1 MVPITWFLALGTT
14 LFMIGA
20 AGVLLRKNIIVML
33 MGIELML
40 NAVNINLVAFSHYHG
55 NLDGQIFAIFTITV
69 AAAEVSV
76 ALGILIAL
84 VRNRGVFN
92 SDEIDTMRG

>member
-1 MVPITWFLALGTT
+1 MIPVAWPIALGAI
-14 LFMIGA
+14 LFMIGV

-33 MGIELML
+33 MSIELML
-40 NAVNINLVAFSHYHG
+40 NSVNLNLVAFSYHLG
-55 NLDGQIFAIFTITV
+55 DLRGQIFAIFTITV

-84 VRNRGVFN
+84 VRNRRVFN
-92 SDEIDTMRG
+92 ADKMDTMRG

>member
-1 MVPITWFLALGTT
+1 MIPITWFIALGAV
-14 LFMIGA
+14 LFFIGA
-20 AGVLLRKNIIVML
+20 AGVLFRKNIIIIFMS
-33 MGIELML
+33 IELML

-55 NLDGQIFAIFTITV
+55 DVTGQIFAIFVITV

-84 VRNRGVFN
+84 VRNRRVFN
-92 SDEIDTMRG
+92 VDEIDTMGG

>member
-1 MVPITWFLALGTT
+1 MVPVTWFVALGSV

-20 AGVLLRKNIIVML
+20 AGVLLRKNIIIML
-33 MGIELML
+33 MSIELML
-40 NAVNINLVAFSHYHG
+40 NAVNINLVAFSHFHG
-55 NLDGQIFAIFTITV
+55 NLRGQIFAIFTITV

-84 VRNRGVFN
+84 VRNRRVFN
-92 SDEIDTMRG
+92 ADEIDTMGG

>member
-1 MVPITWFLALGTT
+1 MIPITWFIALGAV
-14 LFMIGA
+14 LFFIGA
-20 AGVLLRKNIIVML
+20 GGVLLRKNIIIVL
-33 MGIELML
+33 MSIELML

-55 NLDGQIFAIFTITV
+55 DVTGQIFAIFTITV

-84 VRNRGVFN
+84 VRNRRVFN
-92 SDEIDTMRG
+92 IDEIDTMGG

>member
-1 MVPITWFLALGTT
+1 MVPVTWFIALGTL

-20 AGVLLRKNIIVML
+20 SGVLLRKNIIIML
-33 MGIELML
+33 MSIELML
-40 NAVNINLVAFSHYHG
+40 NAVNINFVAFSHFHG
-55 NLDGQIFAIFTITV
+55 DMTGQIFAIFTITI

-84 VRNRGVFN
+84 VRNRRVFN
-92 SDEIDTMRG
+92 ADEIDTMGG